1 MPLATTLRSVADAN
15 PRAWPLDVYILSGG
29 FSEDTKR
36 KITGSLP
43 KESSSIHWV
52 PLDLTPFSGFSTL
65 RHISITTYARLL
77 LSGILPEH
85 VTRVLY
91 LDADLLVL
99 DDLAPIC
106 NLDLDG
112 AVLGAIVDDRL
123 DKYIKMGNTS
133 LHGGPLPSVQSY
145 FNAGVLLINLAKWRS
160 ERIDERAMQYLE
172 RFPNSVYSDQD
183 ALNFACDGLWKKMDP
198 RWNYYQLDLNGPIS
212 DLSADQLPGI
222 IHFQGGLK
230 PWDPKSLNLNAEF
243 YDDFRSRTLF
253 ATTRWERLRNVPVMM
268 WSRLKKSLKQS
279 STVSLI
285 WNHLQSLEERNR
297 RKASRRLAG

>member
-1 MPLATTLRSVADAN
+1 LE
-15 PRAWPLDVYILSGG
+15 VYILSGG
-29 FSEDTKR
+29 FSDDTKR

-43 KESSSIHWV
+43 KESSLIHWV
-52 PLDLTPFSGFSTL
+52 PLDLTPFSRFSTL
-65 RHISITTYARLL
+65 RHISVTTYARLL
-77 LSGILPEH
+77 ISSILPEN

-133 LHGGPLPSVQSY
+133 LHGGPLPSVRAY
-145 FNAGVLLINLAKWRS
+145 FNAGVLLIDLAKWRS

-172 RFPNSVYSDQD
+172 RCPNSVYSDQD
-183 ALNFACDGLWKKMDP
+183 ALNFACDGLWKKVDP
-198 RWNYYQLDLNGPIS
+198 RWNYYQIDLNGPIW
-212 DLSADQLPGI
+212 DLSAEQCPGI

-230 PWDPKSLNLNAEF
+230 PWDPKSLNFNAEF

-253 ATTRWERLRNVPVMM
+253 ATTRWERLRNIPVVI
-268 WSRLKKSLKQS
+268 WSHLKKSLKQS
-279 STVSLI
+279 ATVSLI
-285 WNHLQSLEERNR
+285 WNHLQSLQTRNG
-297 RKASRRLAG
+297 RKPSRRLAG